1 MFSKLCIISNAS
13 IGGRYTTYGLKNF
26 INTVLKSS
34 NKVSIFLI
42 DHVYSQMTSTTHSFK
57 SKKFIEIQKK
67 KENGVGK
74 EDKNGK
80 VSGSLL
86 YITQYMQ

>member
-1 MFSKLCIISNAS
+1 
-13 IGGRYTTYGLKNF
+13 
-26 INTVLKSS
+26 
-34 NKVSIFLI
+34 
-42 DHVYSQMTSTTHSFK
+42 MTSTTHSFK